1 MNPDPKSLNI
11 PKGRHSFQCGGQ
23 AFVVDQKYEY
33 IKQIGH
39 GAYGVV
45 CSAQNKRTGQKVAIK
60 KVANAFDDLIDG
72 KRIVREIKLLKFF
85 KHENIISL
93 YDVQKPEAKTGFN
106 DIYIVTEFMETDLHR
121 VIYSRQELTDEHIQ
135 YFVYQILR
143 GLLYMHSANVIHRDL
158 KPGNILVN
166 KNCDLKICDLGLARG
181 YENEEDFKT
190 EYVVTRWYR
199 APEVILNA
207 SEYSKA
213 VDIYS
218 VGCILAELLGRTP
231 LFPGENYLDQV
242 QRIIAVLGTP
252 TADDMKYIGNNNAI
266 KYIKSLP
273 KRSKQK
279 WEALFPKANN
289 KALDLLGKMI
299 TFNPE
304 LRYTVEQCLQHPY
317 FDELHNPDE
326 EPLSGKAFDW
336 SWDNFEPTKELLQNM
351 IYQESL
357 SFNDEVPERKKKSN
371 QFQLKA

>member
-1 MNPDPKSLNI
+1 MNPDPKSLNV

-23 AFVVDQKYEY
+23 SFVVDQKYEY

-93 YDVQKPEAKTGFN
+93 LDVQKPEAKTGFN

-304 LRYTVEQCLQHPY
+304 QRYTVEQCLQHPY

-336 SWDNFEPTKELLQNM
+336 SWDNFDPTKEILQNM

-357 SFNDEVPERKKKSN
+357 SFNDEVPDRKKKSN

>member
-1 MNPDPKSLNI
+1 MNPDPKSINI

-23 AFVVDQKYEY
+23 TFVVDQKYEY

-242 QRIIAVLGTP
+242 QRIIAVLGSP

-304 LRYTVEQCLQHPY
+304 QRYTVEQCLQHPY

-336 SWDNFEPTKELLQNM
+336 SWDNFEPTKEILQNM